1 MHGDKSSM
9 AINECITRLGKVYD
23 QLGESWF
30 IVLICISLG
39 MDSWLSLSVLAT
51 SPPLRRECSDIQ
63 KNVTDCLSIAWVKV
77 LSQRRSA
84 RITTELNDVKS

>member
-1 MHGDKSSM
+1 MHGDKTLWLLMIVS
-9 AINECITRLGKVYD
+9 LGKVYD

-39 MDSWLSLSVLAT
+39 MDSWLSLSIVAT
-51 SPPLRRECSDIQ
+51 SPPLRSECYDIQ

-84 RITTELNDVKS
+84 RITTELKDVKS